1 MLNRVSTTVEETE
14 LVRAALEEDIGTGDV
29 TTAATVPE
37 LAAAR
42 ALITQKAPGVI
53 YGLQSAETV
62 FALLD
67 PDARF
72 ERLLG
77 EGGWRGGGGAGP
89 AGTGAGPAGR
99 CWRWRGARG
108 RS

>member
-72 ERLLG
+72 DRLP
-77 EGGWRGGGGAGP
+77 GGGGWGEHGGPVLAG
-89 AGTGAGPAGR
+89 GGR
-99 CWRWRGARG
+99 ARG
-108 RS
+108 PLRGGRTP